1 MGIKAVMFFVLQ
13 SLCRDKF
20 FFPILLSLT
29 FMARF
34 AGRQLN
40 SFFGPY
46 CPEWLPGYVNIISI
60 HNAPFDNPGGLS
72 WSLVLLHS
80 LWVVVL
86 VAAVFWGEACAKNN
100 IASAMGWK
108 DILKFLIMSILMF
121 IVSVWVAIKFNG
133 ESRYFGSFFYE
144 HDFFYVLVIIL
155 IWWWVGLVVILIRH
169 IVIECFWRLLR

>member
-1 MGIKAVMFFVLQ
+1 MGIKAVMCFVLK
-13 SLCRDKF
+13 SVYSDKF
-20 FFPILLSLT
+20 LLLTLLPLT
-29 FMARF
+29 FVARL

-80 LWVVVL
+80 LCIVVL
-86 VAAVFWGEACAKNN
+86 VATVFWGEACIKINV
-100 IASAMGWK
+100 ASAMGWK
-108 DILKFLIMSILMF
+108 DILKYLIMSILMF

-133 ESRYFGSFFYE
+133 ESRYFGSFFMSMIFLCVY
-144 HDFFYVLVIIL
+144 DYSYMV
-155 IWWWVGLVVILIRH
+155 VGWH
-169 IVIECFWRLLR
+169 GCYYNSAYCG